1 MTTKDFD
8 QHVAERGLTPTE
20 FTIKMNPKKI
30 IVYLR
35 KNTWKQLTFNTR
47 IILLTCF
54 SAIDTPA
61 AWFMFLVPH
70 PHLQFHENIFNFYRT
85 IWWCIL
91 CGGIN
96 ILGQGLN
103 KIDSF
108 SIAAIIFYCIL
119 SLTFSS
125 IQFKNNNVDI
135 KKISK
140 CKKIKISGICVAI
153 RHWWI
158 KEKLPLFWYVHL
170 RSFEI
175 PIIFIC

>member
-1 MTTKDFD
+1 MIIAFLTNFKTGFSHMITKDFD
-8 QHVAERGLTPTE
+8 QHVAEWGLTTTG

-47 IILLTCF
+47 IILFTCF
-54 SAIDTPA
+54 FAIDTPA

-108 SIAAIIFYCIL
+108 SISLFHHFLLYPQPNIL
-119 SLTFSS
+119 FHS
-125 IQFKNNNVDI
+125 IWK
-135 KKISK
+135 
-140 CKKIKISGICVAI
+140 
-153 RHWWI
+153 
-158 KEKLPLFWYVHL
+158 
-170 RSFEI
+170 
-175 PIIFIC
+175 